1 MTRIIKIFF
10 SLVSIAILLY
20 FIKPYYELY
29 KLRDKRVLKFNSS
42 SETFKI
48 SEDVSM
54 SKLESVLITNK
65 LMDSAYSLKSLI
77 EFKNYYNDTL
87 VAGKYTLQKIW
98 SANTLVNQIFL
109 MRNQNII
116 DLHIPSCRNLNDL
129 AIKIAKQTDLTAEV
143 LINKFNDPLTHQKF
157 GFSSVIFSTFFL
169 PTTLE
174 VYKNTTPDN
183 LLDLLAKNY
192 KKFWNDSRI
201 NKANKLNLKPSEITV
216 LASIVQLEQQS
227 NFEEHRTIAGLY
239 LNRLKLGM
247 KLQADPTV
255 KYALNNP
262 ELKRVLNKHLKV
274 DSPYNTYLHHGL
286 PPGAIY
292 IPETSVID
300 AVLNFEEHDYLFMC
314 AYPSYNA
321 NQSFASS
328 YKDHMKNQKK
338 YTNWLDQEGIR

>member
-1 MTRIIKIFF
+1 MKRIIKIFF

-20 FIKPYYELY
+20 FVKPYYDLYEL
-29 KLRDKRVLKFNSS
+29 RSKRVLKFNSS

-48 SEDVSM
+48 SKEVPL
-54 SKLESVLITNK
+54 SKLDSVLITND
-65 LMDSAYSLKSLI
+65 LMDSAYSLMSLI
-77 EFKNYYNDTL
+77 KFKNYDDDTL

-109 MRNQNII
+109 MRNQNIT

-129 AIKIAKQTDLTAEV
+129 AIKIAEQIDLTSEV
-143 LINKFNDPLTHQKF
+143 LINKFNDPLTHQKY
-157 GFSSVIFSTFFL
+157 GFNSVIFSTFFL

-174 VYKNTTPDN
+174 IYKNTTADN

-192 KKFWNDSRI
+192 KKFWNDSRLK
-201 NKANKLNLKPSEITV
+201 KAKKLNLKPSEITV

-227 NFEEHRTIAGLY
+227 NFDEHTTIAGLY

-262 ELKRVLNKHLKV
+262 RLKRVLNKHLKV

-300 AVLNFEEHDYLFMC
+300 AVLNYQEHDYLFMC

-321 NQSFASS
+321 NHSFAIS
-328 YKDHMKNQKK
+328 YKDHLKNQKK
-338 YTNWLDQEGIR
+338 YTDWLDKEGIR

>member
-1 MTRIIKIFF
+1 LKRIIKIFF

-20 FIKPYYELY
+20 FVKPYYDLYEL
-29 KLRDKRVLKFNSS
+29 RSKRVLKFNSS

-48 SEDVSM
+48 AEELPL
-54 SKLESVLITNK
+54 SKLDSVLITND

-77 EFKNYYNDTL
+77 EFKNYGDDTL

-109 MRNQNII
+109 MRNQNIT

-129 AIKIAKQTDLTAEV
+129 AIKIAEQIDLTPEV
-143 LINKFNDPLTHQKF
+143 LINKFNDPLTHQKY
-157 GFSSVIFSTFFL
+157 GFNSVIFSTFFL

-174 VYKNTTPDN
+174 IYKNTTADN

-192 KKFWNDSRI
+192 KKFWNDSRLK
-201 NKANKLNLKPSEITV
+201 KANKLNLKPSEITV

-227 NFEEHRTIAGLY
+227 NFDEHTTIAGLY

-262 ELKRVLNKHLKV
+262 RLKRVLNKHLKV

-300 AVLNFEEHDYLFMC
+300 AVLNYQKHDYLFMC

-321 NQSFASS
+321 NHSFAIS
-328 YKDHMKNQKK
+328 YKDHLKNQKK
-338 YTNWLDQEGIR
+338 YTDWLDKEGIR

>member
-1 MTRIIKIFF
+1 MKRIIKIFF

-20 FIKPYYELY
+20 FVKPYYDLYEL
-29 KLRDKRVLKFNSS
+29 RSKRVLKFNSS

-48 SEDVSM
+48 SEEVPL
-54 SKLESVLITNK
+54 SKLDSVLITNE

-77 EFKNYYNDTL
+77 KFKNYDDDTL

-109 MRNQNII
+109 MRNQNIT
-116 DLHIPSCRNLNDL
+116 DLHIPSCRNLKDL
-129 AIKIAKQTDLTAEV
+129 AIKIAEQTDLTSEV
-143 LINKFNDPLTHQKF
+143 LINKFNDPLTHQKY
-157 GFSSVIFSTFFL
+157 GFNSVIFSTFFL

-174 VYKNTTPDN
+174 IYKNTTADN

-192 KKFWNDSRI
+192 KKFWNDSRLK
-201 NKANKLNLKPSEITV
+201 KANKLNLKPSEITV

-227 NFEEHRTIAGLY
+227 NFDEHTTIAGLY

-262 ELKRVLNKHLKV
+262 RLKRVLNKHLKV

-300 AVLNFEEHDYLFMC
+300 AVLNYQEHDYLFMC

-321 NQSFASS
+321 NHSFAIS
-328 YKDHMKNQKK
+328 YKDHLKNQKK
-338 YTNWLDQEGIR
+338 YTDWLDKEGIR

>member
-1 MTRIIKIFF
+1 MKRIIKIFF
-10 SLVSIAILLY
+10 SFVSIAILLY
-20 FIKPYYELY
+20 FVKPYYDLYEL
-29 KLRDKRVLKFNSS
+29 RSKRVLKFNSS

-48 SEDVSM
+48 SEEVPL
-54 SKLESVLITNK
+54 SKLDSVLITND
-65 LMDSAYSLKSLI
+65 LMDSAYSLMSLI
-77 EFKNYYNDTL
+77 KFKNYDDDTL

-109 MRNQNII
+109 MRDQNIT
-116 DLHIPSCRNLNDL
+116 DLHIPSCRNLKDL
-129 AIKIAKQTDLTAEV
+129 AIKIAEQTDLTSEV
-143 LINKFNDPLTHQKF
+143 LINKFNDPLTHKKY
-157 GFSSVIFSTFFL
+157 GFNSVIFSTFFL

-174 VYKNTTPDN
+174 IYKNTTADN

-192 KKFWNDSRI
+192 KKFWNDSRLK
-201 NKANKLNLKPSEITV
+201 KANKLNLKPSEITV

-227 NFEEHRTIAGLY
+227 NFDEHTTIAGLY

-262 ELKRVLNKHLKV
+262 RLKRVLNKHLKV

-300 AVLNFEEHDYLFMC
+300 AVLNYQEHDYLFMC

-321 NQSFASS
+321 NHSFAIS
-328 YKDHMKNQKK
+328 YKDHLKNQKK
-338 YTNWLDQEGIR
+338 YTDWLDKEGIR

>member
-1 MTRIIKIFF
+1 MKRIIKIFF
-10 SLVSIAILLY
+10 SLISLAVLLY
-20 FIKPYYELY
+20 FIKPYYDLYEL
-29 KLRDKRVLKFNSS
+29 RSKRVLKFNSS
-42 SETFKI
+42 SETLKI
-48 SEDVSM
+48 SKEVPL
-54 SKLESVLITNK
+54 SKLDSVLITND

-77 EFKNYYNDTL
+77 EFKNYGDDTL

-116 DLHIPSCRNLNDL
+116 DLHIPSCRNLKDL
-129 AIKIAKQTDLTAEV
+129 AIKIAKQTDLTTEV
-143 LINKFNDPLTHQKF
+143 LTNKFNDPLTHHKY

-174 VYKNTTPDN
+174 VYKNITADN

-192 KKFWNDSRI
+192 KKFWNGSRLK
-201 NKANKLNLKPSEITV
+201 KANKLKLKPSEITV

-227 NFEEHRTIAGLY
+227 NFDEHRTIAGLY

-262 ELKRVLNKHLKV
+262 KLKRVLNKHLKV
-274 DSPYNTYLHHGL
+274 DSPYNTYLHYGL

-300 AVLNFEEHDYLFMC
+300 AVLNYEEHDYLFMC

-321 NQSFASS
+321 NHSFATS
-328 YKDHMKNQKK
+328 YQDHLKNQKK
-338 YTNWLDQEGIR
+338 YTDWLDKEGIR

>member
-1 MTRIIKIFF
+1 MKRIIKIFF
-10 SLVSIAILLY
+10 SLISLAVLLY
-20 FIKPYYELY
+20 FIKPYYDLYEL
-29 KLRDKRVLKFNSS
+29 RSKRVLKFNSS
-42 SETFKI
+42 SETLKI
-48 SEDVSM
+48 SKEVPL
-54 SKLESVLITNK
+54 SKLDSVLITND

-77 EFKNYYNDTL
+77 EFKNYGDDTL

-116 DLHIPSCRNLNDL
+116 DLHIPSCRNLKDL
-129 AIKIAKQTDLTAEV
+129 AIKIAKQTDLTTEV
-143 LINKFNDPLTHQKF
+143 LTNKFNDPLTHHKY

-174 VYKNTTPDN
+174 VYKNITADN

-192 KKFWNDSRI
+192 KKFWNGSRLK
-201 NKANKLNLKPSEITV
+201 KANKLNLKPSEITV

-227 NFEEHRTIAGLY
+227 NFDEHRTIAGLY

-262 ELKRVLNKHLKV
+262 KLKRVLNKHLKV
-274 DSPYNTYLHHGL
+274 DSPYNTYLHYGL

-300 AVLNFEEHDYLFMC
+300 AVLNYEEHDYLFMC

-321 NQSFASS
+321 NHSFATS
-328 YKDHMKNQKK
+328 YQDHLKNQKK
-338 YTNWLDQEGIR
+338 YTDWLDKEGIR

>member
-1 MTRIIKIFF
+1 MKRIIKIFF
-10 SLVSIAILLY
+10 SLISLAVLLY
-20 FIKPYYELY
+20 FIKPYYDLYEL
-29 KLRDKRVLKFNSS
+29 RSKRVLKFNSS
-42 SETFKI
+42 SETLKI
-48 SEDVSM
+48 SKEVPL
-54 SKLESVLITNK
+54 SKLDSVLIKND

-77 EFKNYYNDTL
+77 EFKNYGDDTL

-116 DLHIPSCRNLNDL
+116 DLHIPSCRNLKDL
-129 AIKIAKQTDLTAEV
+129 AIKIAKQTDLTTEV
-143 LINKFNDPLTHQKF
+143 LTNKFNDPLTHHKY

-174 VYKNTTPDN
+174 VYKNITADN
-183 LLDLLAKNY
+183 LLDLLANNY
-192 KKFWNDSRI
+192 KKFWNGSRLK
-201 NKANKLNLKPSEITV
+201 KANKLNLKPSEITV

-227 NFEEHRTIAGLY
+227 NFDEHRTIAGLY

-262 ELKRVLNKHLKV
+262 KLKRVLNKHLKV
-274 DSPYNTYLHHGL
+274 DSPYNTYLHYGL

-300 AVLNFEEHDYLFMC
+300 AVLNYEEHDYLFMC

-321 NQSFASS
+321 NHSFATS
-328 YKDHMKNQKK
+328 YQDHLKNQKK
-338 YTNWLDQEGIR
+338 YTDWLDKEGIR

>member
-1 MTRIIKIFF
+1 MKRIIKIFF
-10 SLVSIAILLY
+10 SLISLAVLLY
-20 FIKPYYELY
+20 FIKPYYDLYEL
-29 KLRDKRVLKFNSS
+29 RSKRVLKFNSS
-42 SETFKI
+42 SETLKI
-48 SEDVSM
+48 SKEVPL
-54 SKLESVLITNK
+54 SKLDSVLIKND

-77 EFKNYYNDTL
+77 EFKNYGDDTL

-116 DLHIPSCRNLNDL
+116 DLHIPSCRNLKDL
-129 AIKIAKQTDLTAEV
+129 AIKIAKQTDLTTEV
-143 LINKFNDPLTHQKF
+143 LTNKFNDPLTHHKY

-174 VYKNTTPDN
+174 VYKNITADN

-192 KKFWNDSRI
+192 KKFWNGSRLK
-201 NKANKLNLKPSEITV
+201 KANKLNLKPSEITV

-227 NFEEHRTIAGLY
+227 NFDEHRTIAGLY

-262 ELKRVLNKHLKV
+262 KLKRVLNKHLKV
-274 DSPYNTYLHHGL
+274 DSPYNTYLHYGL

-300 AVLNFEEHDYLFMC
+300 AVLNYEEHDYLFMC

-321 NQSFASS
+321 NHSFATS
-328 YKDHMKNQKK
+328 YQDHLKNQKK
-338 YTNWLDQEGIR
+338 YTDWLDKEGIR